1 MKKVSIILMSFVFFT
16 SCSQDP
22 EDYIEHLSG
31 YWEID
36 RVEKNNDIIKD
47 YSISTMVDYFEMT
60 NTYQG
65 FRKKVSPKLDGSYI
79 VTQHDSPFTLK
90 IENNKLNIYYSI
102 NNVTFKETI
111 KFASKDA
118 LIISNADGFTYIY
131 KPFTQISL

>member
-1 MKKVSIILMSFVFFT
+1 
-16 SCSQDP
+16 
-22 EDYIEHLSG
+22 
-31 YWEID
+31 
-36 RVEKNNDIIKD
+36 
-47 YSISTMVDYFEMT
+47 MVDYFIMT